1 MCIRDRIYSQC
12 NCNVHVLAGRI
23 YTNCLGACI
32 RLHCAFIIASL
43 EGRKL
48 CTCEVVA
55 QSFFNC
61 FTIPGAAEECT
72 QLAFG
77 KQVDCLTCFFVGL
90 VCEFRICSKVNQVI
104 GYCKTLF
111 VIEITG
117 RRKMCIRDRTKMW
130 DGSA

>member
-1 MCIRDRIYSQC
+1 MRSCRPELLQ
-12 NCNVHVLAGRI
+12 L
-23 YTNCLGACI
+23 
-32 RLHCAFIIASL
+32 LHDP
-43 EGRKL
+43 R
-48 CTCEVVA
+48 
-55 QSFFNC
+55 
-61 FTIPGAAEECT
+61 AAKECT

-117 RRKMCIRDRTKMW
+117 EEPSVPSGPNIVPPTP
-130 DGSA
+130 